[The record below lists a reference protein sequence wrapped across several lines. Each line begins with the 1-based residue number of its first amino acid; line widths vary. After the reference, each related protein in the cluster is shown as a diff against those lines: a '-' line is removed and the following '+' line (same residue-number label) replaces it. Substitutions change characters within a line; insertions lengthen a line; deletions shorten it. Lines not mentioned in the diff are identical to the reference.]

1 MRLSQLFS
9 QSAVAGTLC
18 AASLAFAGPA
28 LAHDGHHD
36 GKDHYKGGHG
46 PYPGSY
52 PAPAYPPQGYPAPGM
67 DPEARE
73 AWLEDCRRELGRGKS
88 AVGGALIGG
97 VVGGVAG
104 NRIAGRG
111 NRTEGT
117 IAGAAIGAGAGALI
131 DHAGDKARTRDECEE
146 YLADYEAR
154 YRAPGYGHGGYGYGQ
169 GGYGYP
175 AYGYGGCCQPM
186 MMVPVTMVP
195 RGEPECTETVEYVY
209 EDVPVRPAKRKI
221 VPQKRVKVVPDKRVK
236 TRYVK

>member
-1 MRLSQLFS
+1 MRLSQLFR
-9 QSAVAGTLC
+9 QSAAAGALC
-18 AASLAFAGPA
+18 AASLALAGPA
-28 LAHDGHHD
+28 LAHDGHQD
-36 GKDHYKGGHG
+36 GRDHYKSGHG
-46 PYPGSY
+46 PYPGGY
-52 PAPAYPPQGYPAPGM
+52 PAPGYPPQGYPAHGYPGPGM

-88 AVGGALIGG
+88 AAGGALIGG

-131 DHAGDKARTRDECEE
+131 DHAGDKARTRDECEA

-154 YRAPGYGHGGYGYGQ
+154 YRQPGYGHGGYGYQ
-169 GGYGYP
+169 YP
-175 AYGYGGCCQPM
+175 AYGYGGGCCQPM

-209 EDVPVRPAKRKI
+209 EDVPVRPARRKI
-221 VPQKRVKVVPDKRVK
+221 VPDKRVK